1 VSNYL
6 AIATVT
12 ATLRYMLQST
22 LPPDLS
28 GAAVTTLRPDAALST
43 ADATGINIFLYQVL
57 PNAALRNCDLPT
69 RRSDGTLV
77 QRPRIALDLNYLLT
91 FYGNDAE
98 LEPQRL
104 LGSAACTLNAAP
116 VLSAEEIG
124 QALLNSQP
132 FNAPP
137 FNAPP
142 FTTPPYQPDL
152 AMQVERVNLTMLP
165 LSLEELSKLWSVFY
179 QIPFALT
186 MAWQAS
192 VVLIEQEAMTP
203 QAALPVQSWT
213 VTAMSFNSPAITGV
227 VSQSGAL
234 QPITAGS
241 TVLIQGTNLRNT
253 GLSVLIAGYSTA
265 LTPTIVSDTVLS
277 VALPTDVPA
286 GVRSLQIAQS
296 VMLGVPAVAH
306 TGSLSNAQ
314 GFVLIPVISVPVTGS
329 STQVV
334 INLQPTALAGQTA
347 VLLLNEATS
356 PPPVSPAAYSF
367 SLGPLSAD
375 SSTITFPITGVTTG
389 ITYFVR
395 IQIDGAQS
403 ALNLDSSSSTYGPT
417 VAIA

>member
-1 VSNYL
+1 
-6 AIATVT
+6 
-12 ATLRYMLQST
+12 
-22 LPPDLS
+22 
-28 GAAVTTLRPDAALST
+28 
-43 ADATGINIFLYQVL
+43 
-57 PNAALRNCDLPT
+57 
-69 RRSDGTLV
+69 
-77 QRPRIALDLNYLLT
+77 
-91 FYGNDAE
+91 
-98 LEPQRL
+98 
-104 LGSAACTLNAAP
+104 
-116 VLSAEEIG
+116 
-124 QALLNSQP
+124 
-132 FNAPP
+132 
-137 FNAPP
+137 
-142 FTTPPYQPDL
+142 
-152 AMQVERVNLTMLP
+152 
-165 LSLEELSKLWSVFY
+165 
-179 QIPFALT
+179 
-186 MAWQAS
+186 
-192 VVLIEQEAMTP
+192 
-203 QAALPVQSWT
+203 
-213 VTAMSFNSPAITGV
+213 V

>member
-1 VSNYL
+1 MSNYL

-12 ATLRYMLQST
+12 ATLRYMLLKS

-28 GAAVTTLRPDAALST
+28 GAAVTTLRPDAQLSV

-69 RRSDGTLV
+69 RRSDGTLA
-77 QRPRIALDLNYLLT
+77 QRPRIALDLNYLFT
-91 FYGNDAE
+91 FYGSDAD

-104 LGSAACTLNAAP
+104 LGSAASTLNSIP
-116 VLSAEEIG
+116 VLSAQEIG

-137 FNAPP
+137 YNALP

-192 VVLIEQEAMTP
+192 AVLIENETMLP
-203 QAALPVQSWT
+203 QPALPVQNWT
-213 VTAMSFNSPAITGV
+213 VTAMSFNTPAITGV
-227 VSQSGAL
+227 VAQSGAL
-234 QPITAGS
+234 LPITAGS
-241 TVLIQGTNLRNT
+241 TILILGSNLR
-253 GLSVLIAGYSTA
+253 GSGMSVLINGYSTP
-265 LTPTIVSDTVLS
+265 LTPTIISDTQMS
-277 VALPTDVPA
+277 VALPADVPA

-296 VMLGVPAVAH
+296 VMLGSPAVAH
-306 TGSLSNAQ
+306 TGNLSNAQ
-314 GFVLIPVISVPVTGS
+314 GFVVHPVISTPVTGS
-329 STQVV
+329 ATQMTVP
-334 INLQPTALAGQTA
+334 LQSAALAGQTA
-347 VLLLNEATS
+347 VFLLNEATA
-356 PPPVSPAAYSF
+356 PPPPTPAAYSF
-367 SLGPLSAD
+367 SLGPLPANT
-375 SSTITFPITGVTTG
+375 STITFPITGVKSG

-395 IQIDGAQS
+395 VQIDGAES
-403 ALNLDSSSSTYGPT
+403 ALNLDRTSLTFGPT
-417 VAIA
+417 VAM